1 MSIKN
6 LDDHALIKSYILGN
20 EKAFEVLLMRYKN
33 KIYRSIVVKVK
44 DNDLA
49 DDLFQDTFIK
59 IINTIKVGNYNE
71 EGKFLP
77 WATRIAQNSVI
88 DYFRKVNRV
97 KFVRESSSL
106 KEDFNIF
113 SLISSNEDNVL
124 QKMSKKE
131 VLDQMVELVNFLPQS
146 QQEMIQMRIFQD
158 MSFKEIAEIKSIS
171 INTALG
177 RMRYAL
183 LNLRKLIEE
192 NKLVVDLY

>member
-1 MSIKN
+1 
-6 LDDHALIKSYILGN
+6 
-20 EKAFEVLLMRYKN
+20 MRYKN